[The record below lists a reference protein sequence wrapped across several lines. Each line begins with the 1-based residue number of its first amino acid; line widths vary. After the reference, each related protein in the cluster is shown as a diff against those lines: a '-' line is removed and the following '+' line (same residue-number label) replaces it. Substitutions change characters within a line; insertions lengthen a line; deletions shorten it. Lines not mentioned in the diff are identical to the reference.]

1 LRRNRG
7 RTGFCRIVRRHP
19 HDAGEVAGARGQQH
33 DVGHRAIDRRVLLV
47 DHDEIIAERAEYLR
61 RVRGGRLDERADD
74 GLPRGEAA
82 AE

>member
-1 LRRNRG
+1 M
-7 RTGFCRIVRRHP
+7 
-19 HDAGEVAGARGQQH
+19 
-33 DVGHRAIDRRVLLV
+33 LLV
-47 DHDEIIAERAEYLR
+47 DHDEIIAERAEYLG